1 MAELHKPTSSPSY
14 IPVVAPR
21 PTCPVPYLYLS
32 YTWPPHP
39 DGHQGIAQLLVLTPY
54 LPAFLT
60 PASRPSVLCNTFPN
74 FGSVLR
80 SMTGDRKNFATFT
93 RPADNQEP
101 SPVISIEASPFQT
114 DTATET
120 LAHDSR
126 SSSVDHLSFSPVGKS
141 GVDII
146 SESSRSFP
154 CDRGWE
160 SFNLCSD
167 IETSDS
173 MIVER
178 SPYGG
183 LGDAKGTTGVSGISK
198 HIPNLD
204 EQDPTQR
211 NLLPLLSVRNLSPSD
226 KKYQPCRSQT
236 TTTVTSTHLYLI
248 CPHRGLRRRIR

>member
-1 MAELHKPTSSPSY
+1 
-14 IPVVAPR
+14 
-21 PTCPVPYLYLS
+21 
-32 YTWPPHP
+32 
-39 DGHQGIAQLLVLTPY
+39 
-54 LPAFLT
+54 
-60 PASRPSVLCNTFPN
+60 
-74 FGSVLR
+74 
-80 SMTGDRKNFATFT
+80 MTDDRKNFATFT

-101 SPVISIEASPFQT
+101 SSSPVISIEASPFQT
-114 DTATET
+114 DTVTET

-146 SESSRSFP
+146 SESSRSFS